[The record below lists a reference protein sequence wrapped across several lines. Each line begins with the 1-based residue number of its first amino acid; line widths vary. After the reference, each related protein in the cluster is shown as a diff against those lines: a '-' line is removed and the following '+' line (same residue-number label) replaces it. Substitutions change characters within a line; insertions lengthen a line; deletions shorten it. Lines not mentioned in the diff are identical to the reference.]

1 MLGGSGASASRRG
14 KLNSSME
21 AAMTSLA
28 SYAQAVWRSRGRE
41 ENFGKDHSI
50 NYIIAFAALGMFV
63 SLMAVALGLDGLA
76 W

>member
-1 MLGGSGASASRRG
+1 
-14 KLNSSME
+14 
-21 AAMTSLA
+21 MTSLS
-28 SYAQAVWRSRGRE
+28 SYTQAVRRSRERE

-50 NYIIAFAALGMFV
+50 NYLIAFAALGMFV